1 MLSSF
6 NVRCFQPLILLV
18 LSAGFLIPVDP
29 VLSLTPEEQ
38 QAFST
43 EYMKGCLEGIN
54 QSGLDPKKGEQY
66 CRCTL
71 NNLLKLPDQ
80 KLRSL
85 SDLTEQQIIQDTA
98 ILNAINSCFS
108 NYRQPQQ

>member
-1 MLSSF
+1 MLNSS
-6 NVRCFQPLILLV
+6 NLRCFQPLILLV

-38 QAFST
+38 QAFSA

-54 QSGLDPKKGEQY
+54 QSGLDPQKGEKY
-66 CRCTL
+66 CQCTL
-71 NNLLKLPDQ
+71 NNLLKLPDN

-85 SDLTEQQIIQDTA
+85 SDLTEQQIVQDAAIQ
-98 ILNAINSCFS
+98 NAINSCVS
-108 NYRQPQQ
+108 NYRQPRQ